1 MAITR
6 KRISIVF
13 AFTTY
18 ILCCLGSTSVYGQDF
33 IELWPKGHIP
43 NSKHLNLTDSIANE
57 RIYRVMNPGIYAFF
71 PGKQENKG
79 AAVVICPGGGY
90 ERLAY
95 VISGLQLAK
104 WFNTMGIS
112 AFVLNYRLPNS
123 PDLIHREIG
132 PLMDTQRAIRYI
144 RANAAKWGIN
154 PDKVGIM
161 GSSSG
166 GHLAASAS
174 TINDDVS
181 AIKDTLDKVS
191 YKPNFM
197 ILVSPVIDLSTTYAH
212 AGSVKNL
219 LGIGASDEVKKKFSL
234 QLQVTVATPP
244 TFIADAI
251 NDKTV
256 NPMNSL
262 LFYQALLQ
270 NKVPVSFHAFP
281 QGAHS
286 IALRNNPGSTELW
299 TTLCE
304 MWMIESDIIPEKLNS
319 K

>member
-1 MAITR
+1 MNRKIAIL
-6 KRISIVF
+6 
-13 AFTTY
+13 ALAMLC
-18 ILCCLGSTSVYGQDF
+18 LCCGTLKAQDF
-33 IELWPKGHIP
+33 IPIWPNNNIP
-43 NSKHLNLTDSIANE
+43 NSKHLKLKDSIANE
-57 RIYRVMNPGIYAFF
+57 RVYRVMVPGMYGFF
-71 PGKQENKG
+71 PGTQENKG

-95 VISGLQLAK
+95 IISGFQLAK
-104 WFNTMGIS
+104 WFNTMGIT

-123 PDLIHREIG
+123 PDLKQRELG
-132 PLMDTQRAIRYI
+132 PLMDAQRAIRYI
-144 RANAAKWGIN
+144 RANALKWGIN

-166 GHLAASAS
+166 GHLAASAG

-181 AIKDTLDKVS
+181 AIKDSLDRFS
-191 YKPNFM
+191 YKPAFM
-197 ILVSPVIDLSTTYAH
+197 ILVSPVIDLSTAYAH

-219 LGIGASDEVKKKFSL
+219 LGPNPPDALKQKFSL
-234 QLQVTVATPP
+234 QLQVNAGTPP
-244 TFIADAI
+244 CFIADAV

-270 NKVPVSFHAFP
+270 HNISASFHAFP
-281 QGAHS
+281 QGGHA

-299 TTLCE
+299 TSLCE
-304 MWMIESDIIPEKLNS
+304 KWLIEMGIIPEKLPV

>member
-1 MAITR
+1 MNRFKQSGLLILFLAGFTLT
-6 KRISIVF
+6 SF
-13 AFTTY
+13 A
-18 ILCCLGSTSVYGQDF
+18 QDF
-33 IELWPKGHIP
+33 ISLWPRNHIP
-43 NSKHLNLTDSIANE
+43 NSKHLKLTDSIANE
-57 RIYRVMNPGIYAFF
+57 RVYRVMNPGMYAFF

-104 WFNTMGIS
+104 WFNTMGMS

-123 PDLIHREIG
+123 PDLKQREIG
-132 PLMDTQRAIRYI
+132 PLMDAQRAIRYI
-144 RANAAKWGIN
+144 RANAEKWGIK
-154 PDKVGIM
+154 PDKIGIM

-166 GHLAASAS
+166 GHLAACAA
-174 TINDDVS
+174 TLTEDVS
-181 AIKDTLDKVS
+181 AIADSLDKVS
-191 YKPNFM
+191 FKANFA
-197 ILVSPVIDLSTTYAH
+197 ILVSPVIDLSTAIAH

-219 LGIGASDEVKKKFSL
+219 LGPNPSEELKKKFSM
-234 QLQVTVATPP
+234 QLRVSASNPP
-244 TFIADAI
+244 CFIVDAV

-299 TTLCE
+299 TALCE
-304 MWMIESDIIPEKLNS
+304 EWLIESNIIPEKLPV

>member
-1 MAITR
+1 MQ
-6 KRISIVF
+6 
-13 AFTTY
+13 
-18 ILCCLGSTSVYGQDF
+18 ILKSTGLFILFFFGLYLTSFGQDF
-33 IELWPKGHIP
+33 MPLWPKNHIP
-43 NSKHLNLTDSIANE
+43 NSRHLKLTDSIANE
-57 RIYRVMNPGIYAFF
+57 RIYRVMLPGMYAFF

-123 PDLIHREIG
+123 PDLKQREIG
-132 PLMDTQRAIRYI
+132 PLMDAQRAIRYI
-144 RANAAKWGIN
+144 RANAERWGIK
-154 PDKVGIM
+154 PDKIGIM

-166 GHLAASAS
+166 GHLAACSA
-174 TINDDVS
+174 TITEDVS
-181 AIKDTLDKVS
+181 AVGDSLNKVS
-191 YKPNFM
+191 FRPDFA
-197 ILVSPVIDLSTTYAH
+197 ILVSPVIDLSTSIAH

-219 LGIGASDEVKKKFSL
+219 LGPNPSEELKKKFSM
-234 QLQVTVATPP
+234 QLQASSTNPP
-244 TFIADAI
+244 CFIVDAI

-281 QGAHS
+281 QGGHA

-304 MWMIESDIIPEKLNS
+304 EWMIESNIIPEKLPV

>member
-1 MAITR
+1 
-6 KRISIVF
+6 
-13 AFTTY
+13 
-18 ILCCLGSTSVYGQDF
+18 
-33 IELWPKGHIP
+33 
-43 NSKHLNLTDSIANE
+43 
-57 RIYRVMNPGIYAFF
+57 
-71 PGKQENKG
+71 
-79 AAVVICPGGGY
+79 VICPGGGY

-123 PDLIHREIG
+123 PDLKQREIG
-132 PLMDTQRAIRYI
+132 PLMDAQRAIRYI
-144 RANAAKWGIN
+144 RANAERWGIK
-154 PDKVGIM
+154 PDKIGIM

-166 GHLAASAS
+166 GHLAACSA
-174 TINDDVS
+174 TITEDVS
-181 AIKDTLDKVS
+181 AVGDSLNKVS
-191 YKPNFM
+191 FRPDFA
-197 ILVSPVIDLSTTYAH
+197 ILVSPVIDLSTSIAH

-219 LGIGASDEVKKKFSL
+219 LGPNPSEELKKKFSM
-234 QLQVTVATPP
+234 QLQASSTNPP
-244 TFIADAI
+244 CFIVDAI

-262 LFYQALLQ
+262 LFYEALLQ

-281 QGAHS
+281 QGGHA

-304 MWMIESDIIPEKLNS
+304 EWMIESNIVPEKLPA

>member
-1 MAITR
+1 MKPVHSM
-6 KRISIVF
+6 KRYIVF
-13 AFTTY
+13 GLVN
-18 ILCCLGSTSVYGQDF
+18 ILCLACLSVWGQDF
-33 IELWPKGHIP
+33 IPLWPKGKIP
-43 NSKHLNLTDSIANE
+43 NSKHLKLKDSIANE
-57 RIYRVMNPGIYAFF
+57 RIYRVMNPGMYSFF
-71 PGKQENKG
+71 PGTQENKG

-95 VISGLQLAK
+95 IISGFQLAK
-104 WFNTMGIS
+104 WFNTMGIT

-123 PDLIHREIG
+123 PDLIQRETG
-132 PLMDTQRAIRYI
+132 PLMDAQRAIRHI
-144 RANAAKWGIN
+144 RANAVKWGIKT
-154 PDKVGIM
+154 DKIGIM

-166 GHLAASAS
+166 GHLAATAG
-174 TINDDVS
+174 TMTEDVS
-181 AIKDTLDKVS
+181 AVRDSLDTFS
-191 YKPNFM
+191 YKPDFM
-197 ILVSPVIDLSTTYAH
+197 ILVSPVIDLSTGYAH

-219 LGIGASDEVKKKFSL
+219 LGPMPTDELKQKFSA
-234 QLQVTVATPP
+234 QLNVNPTTPP
-244 TFIADAI
+244 CFIADAI

-281 QGAHS
+281 QGAHA

-299 TTLCE
+299 TKLCE
-304 MWMIESDIIPEKLNS
+304 MWLIESNIIPEKLPA

>member
-1 MAITR
+1 MRIGINKILLIICTGLFIT
-6 KRISIVF
+6 
-13 AFTTY
+13 
-18 ILCCLGSTSVYGQDF
+18 TSVNAQDF
-33 IELWPKGHIP
+33 IPIWPKNNIP
-43 NSKHLNLTDSIANE
+43 NSNHLKLKDSIANE
-57 RIYRVMNPGIYAFF
+57 RIYRVMLPGMYAFF

-104 WFNTMGIS
+104 WFNTMGIT

-123 PDLIHREIG
+123 PDLKQREIG
-132 PLMDTQRAIRYI
+132 PLMDAQRAIRYI
-144 RANAAKWGIN
+144 RANAERWGID
-154 PDKVGIM
+154 PLKIGIM

-166 GHLAASAS
+166 GHLAASAG

-181 AIKDTLDKVS
+181 AIKDSLDKIAF
-191 YKPNFM
+191 KPNFM
-197 ILVSPVIDLSTTYAH
+197 ILVSPVIDLSTQYAH
-212 AGSVKNL
+212 PGSRKNL
-219 LGIGASDEVKKKFSL
+219 LGPNVTDDVAKKYSP
-234 QLQVTVATPP
+234 QLQVSASTPP
-244 TFIADAI
+244 CFIADAV
-251 NDKTV
+251 NDNVV

-270 NKVPVSFHAFP
+270 NNVPVSFHAFP
-281 QGAHS
+281 QGKHA
-286 IALRNNPGSTELW
+286 IALRNNPGSTGLW

-304 MWMIESDIIPEKLNS
+304 AWLNEMGFIKDIVPDK

>member
-1 MAITR
+1 MKNKILVLLLFGLVGS
-6 KRISIVF
+6 K
-13 AFTTY
+13 AF
-18 ILCCLGSTSVYGQDF
+18 GQDF
-33 IELWPKGHIP
+33 IALWPNNNIP
-43 NSKHLNLTDSIANE
+43 NSKHLKLTDSVARE
-57 RIYRVMNPGIYAFF
+57 RIFRVMVPGMYAFF
-71 PGKQENKG
+71 PGNQENKG

-104 WFNTMGIS
+104 WFNTIGIT

-123 PDLIHREIG
+123 PDLIHRENG
-132 PLMDTQRAIRYI
+132 PLMDAQRAIRYI
-144 RANAAKWGIN
+144 RANALRWGIN
-154 PDKVGIM
+154 PDKIGIM

-174 TINDDVS
+174 TIGDDVS
-181 AIKDTLDKVS
+181 TIKDSLDALS
-191 YKPNFM
+191 FKPNFT
-197 ILVSPVIDLSTTYAH
+197 ILVSPVIDLSTNYAH
-212 AGSVKNL
+212 SGSVKNL
-219 LGIGASDEVKKKFSL
+219 LGPKPTEELKKKFSL
-234 QLQVTVATPP
+234 QLQVTATTPP
-244 TFIADAI
+244 CFIADAV

-262 LFYQALLQ
+262 LYYQALLQ
-270 NKVPVSFHAFP
+270 NGVPVSFHAFP
-281 QGAHS
+281 QGGHA

-304 MWMIESDIIPEKLNS
+304 MWLIEMNIIPEKLTA

>member
-1 MAITR
+1 MMKIKVIVLLLFSLIANTALGQEFIT
-6 KRISIVF
+6 I
-13 AFTTY
+13 
-18 ILCCLGSTSVYGQDF
+18 
-33 IELWPKGHIP
+33 WPKDNIP
-43 NSKHLNLTDSIANE
+43 NSRHLKLQDSVARE
-57 RIYRVMNPGIYAFF
+57 RIFRVMLPGMYAFF
-71 PGKQENKG
+71 PGTQENKG

-104 WFNTMGIS
+104 WFNTIGVT

-123 PDLIHREIG
+123 PDLLQRENG
-132 PLMDTQRAIRYI
+132 PLMDAQRAIRYI
-144 RANAAKWGIN
+144 RAHAGEWGIN
-154 PDKVGIM
+154 PDKIGIM

-181 AIKDTLDKVS
+181 AIKDSLDKVS
-191 YKPNFM
+191 FKPNFT
-197 ILVSPVIDLSTTYAH
+197 ILVSPVIDLSTSYAH

-219 LGIGASDEVKKKFSL
+219 LGPKPTDELKRKFSL
-234 QLQVTVATPP
+234 QLRVTAATPP
-244 TFIADAI
+244 CFIADAI

-270 NKVPVSFHAFP
+270 NAVSASFHAFP
-281 QGAHS
+281 QGGHA

-299 TTLCE
+299 TKLCE
-304 MWMIESDIIPEKLNS
+304 MWLIEMNIIPEKLTA

>member
-1 MAITR
+1 MQIFKSTGL
-6 KRISIVF
+6 F
-13 AFTTY
+13 
-18 ILCCLGSTSVYGQDF
+18 ILFFFGLYLTSFGQDF
-33 IELWPKGHIP
+33 MPLWPKNHIP
-43 NSKHLNLTDSIANE
+43 NSRHLKLTDSIANE
-57 RIYRVMNPGIYAFF
+57 RIYRVMLPGMYAFF

-123 PDLIHREIG
+123 PDLKQREIG
-132 PLMDTQRAIRYI
+132 PLMDAQRAIRYI
-144 RANAAKWGIN
+144 RANADKWGIK
-154 PDKVGIM
+154 PDKIGIM

-166 GHLAASAS
+166 GHLAACSA
-174 TINDDVS
+174 TITDDVS
-181 AIKDTLDKVS
+181 AIGDSLNKVS
-191 YKPNFM
+191 FRPDFA
-197 ILVSPVIDLSTTYAH
+197 ILVSPVIDLSTGIAH

-219 LGIGASDEVKKKFSL
+219 LGPNPSEELKKKFSM
-234 QLQVTVATPP
+234 QLQASSTNPP
-244 TFIADAI
+244 CFIVDAI

-256 NPMNSL
+256 SPMNSL
-262 LFYQALLQ
+262 LFYEALLQ
-270 NKVPVSFHAFP
+270 NRVPVSFHAFP
-281 QGAHS
+281 QGGHA
-286 IALRNNPGSTELW
+286 IALRNNPGSTEMW

-304 MWMIESDIIPEKLNS
+304 EWMIESNIIPEKLPA

>member
-1 MAITR
+1 MRKAIL
-6 KRISIVF
+6 
-13 AFTTY
+13 
-18 ILCCLGSTSVYGQDF
+18 ILLLGLLYGKTQAQEF
-33 IELWPKGHIP
+33 IPIWPAGHIP
-43 NSKHLNLTDSIANE
+43 NSKHLKLKDSIANE
-57 RIYRVMNPGIYAFF
+57 RIYRVMLPGMYGFF
-71 PGKQENKG
+71 PGTQENKG

-95 VISGLQLAK
+95 IISGFQLAK
-104 WFNTMGIS
+104 WFNTMGIT

-123 PDLIHREIG
+123 PDLQQREIG
-132 PLMDTQRAIRYI
+132 PLMDAQRAIRCI
-144 RANAAKWGIN
+144 RANAQKWGIK

-166 GHLAASAS
+166 GHVAATSG
-174 TINDDVS
+174 TMNDDVS
-181 AIKDTLDKVS
+181 AIKDSLDKFP

-197 ILVSPVIDLSTTYAH
+197 ILVSPVIDLSTSYAH

-219 LGIGASDEVKKKFSL
+219 LGPNPSDELKKHFSA
-234 QLQVTVATPP
+234 QLQVKADTPP
-244 TFIADAI
+244 CFIADAV

-256 NPMNSL
+256 DPMNSL

-299 TTLCE
+299 TSLCE
-304 MWMIESDIIPEKLNS
+304 MWMIEMGIIPEKLTT

>member
-1 MAITR
+1 MQ
-6 KRISIVF
+6 
-13 AFTTY
+13 
-18 ILCCLGSTSVYGQDF
+18 ILKSTGLFILFFFGLYLTSFGQDF
-33 IELWPKGHIP
+33 MPLWPKNHIP
-43 NSKHLNLTDSIANE
+43 NSRHLKLTDSIANE
-57 RIYRVMNPGIYAFF
+57 RIYRVMLPGMYAFF

-123 PDLIHREIG
+123 PDLKQREIG
-132 PLMDTQRAIRYI
+132 PLMDAQRAIRYI
-144 RANAAKWGIN
+144 RANAERWGIK
-154 PDKVGIM
+154 PDKIGIM

-166 GHLAASAS
+166 GHLAACSA
-174 TINDDVS
+174 TITEDVS
-181 AIKDTLDKVS
+181 AVGDSLNKVS
-191 YKPNFM
+191 FRPDFA
-197 ILVSPVIDLSTTYAH
+197 ILVSPVIDLSTSIAH

-219 LGIGASDEVKKKFSL
+219 LGPNPSEELKKKFSM
-234 QLQVTVATPP
+234 QLQASSTNPP
-244 TFIADAI
+244 CFIVDAI

-281 QGAHS
+281 QGGHA

-304 MWMIESDIIPEKLNS
+304 EWMIESNIVPEKLPA